1 VTTDRKARARALL
14 TRWRGDPVAF
24 ASEALGFDPWERQAE
39 AMREVA
45 AHEHTALRSGHK
57 IGKSTLDAALAL
69 WWWCVTPRA
78 RVILT
83 APTGHQVAN
92 VLWPEVRRLY
102 LGARVPLG
110 GRLYG
115 TPDKGL
121 KLDDG
126 REIIGLNTN
135 TPEAFAGISSP
146 GLLFIVDE
154 ASGFP
159 EPIFNAVFGNMAG
172 GGRVLL
178 TGNPTRTS
186 GTFYEAFHSR
196 RGSWRAL
203 HVSSLDTPN
212 FHGGHVPGLANPA
225 WATWAEG
232 QWGRGTPAWACRVE
246 GDFPS
251 TSDDTVIGLG
261 VVESALG
268 RWEAA
273 PQSGRL
279 TAGLDVARFGDDASV
294 LAPRRGATFSTF
306 PRWKSLDGQQLAGKV
321 REYLLD
327 HREAPN
333 ERPLVKVDVIGV
345 GASAYDHLAGCRE
358 LEAVAVNVAA
368 RARDDEHYANAR
380 AEAAFALRD
389 LLDDGG
395 ALPAGQEW
403 VEGELVS
410 VRYQFDGRGRYQ
422 LEPKEKTKA
431 RLGRSPDGFDAAA
444 LSAYSPAPEAIA
456 AGVVRS
462 LAAAARGLARPRA

>member
-1 VTTDRKARARALL
+1 
-14 TRWRGDPVAF
+14 
-24 ASEALGFDPWERQAE
+24 
-39 AMREVA
+39 MREVA

-57 IGKSTLDAALAL
+57 VGKSTLDAALAL

-102 LGARVPLG
+102 LNARVPLG

-121 KLDDG
+121 KLEDG

-186 GTFYEAFHSR
+186 GTFYDAFHAR
-196 RGSWRAL
+196 RGGWRPL

-212 FHGGHVPGLANPA
+212 FHGGDVPGLANPA
-225 WATWAEG
+225 WAEWAAE

-246 GDFPS
+246 GNFPS

-261 VVESALG
+261 VVEAARA
-268 RWEAA
+268 RWGEAPGA
-273 PQSGRL
+273 GRL
-279 TAGLDVARFGDDASV
+279 TAGLDVARFDADHV
-294 LAPRRGATFSTF
+294 DPHQGPLTRPVAVVEQILLRLARELAPVE
-306 PRWKSLDGQQLAGKV
+306 P
-321 REYLLD
+321 
-327 HREAPN
+327 
-333 ERPLVKVDVIGV
+333 
-345 GASAYDHLAGCRE
+345 
-358 LEAVAVNVAA
+358 
-368 RARDDEHYANAR
+368 
-380 AEAAFALRD
+380 
-389 LLDDGG
+389 
-395 ALPAGQEW
+395 LPAL
-403 VEGELVS
+403 EG
-410 VRYQFDGRGRYQ
+410 R
-422 LEPKEKTKA
+422 EP
-431 RLGRSPDGFDAAA
+431 
-444 LSAYSPAPEAIA
+444 
-456 AGVVRS
+456 
-462 LAAAARGLARPRA
+462 AAAAWGQRGRVVAEARHVQPRDERAVLSFAAKLVGLPSLHGRLDVAERDDVHVRLAREVAADTHLVERRVLPPLQALLVHP

>member
-14 TRWRGDPVAF
+14 ARWKADPVAF
-24 ASEALGFDPWERQAE
+24 AGEALGFEPWQRQAE

-57 IGKSTLDAALAL
+57 VGKSTLDAALAL

-102 LGARVPLG
+102 LNARVPLG

-121 KLDDG
+121 KLEDG

-186 GTFYEAFHSR
+186 GTFYDAFHAR
-196 RGSWRAL
+196 RGGWRPL

-212 FHGGHVPGLANPA
+212 FHGGDVPGLANPA
-225 WATWAEG
+225 WAEWAAE

-246 GDFPS
+246 GNFPS

-261 VVESALG
+261 VVEAARA
-268 RWEAA
+268 RWGEAPGA
-273 PQSGRL
+273 GRL
-279 TAGLDVARFGDDASV
+279 TAGLDVARFGDDASA
-294 LAPRRGATFSTF
+294 LAPRRGGRFAPFQ
-306 PRWKSLDGQQLAGKV
+306 RWKGLDGRQLAGKAK
-321 REYLLD
+321 EYLLD
-327 HREAPN
+327 HRDGPG
-333 ERPLVKVDVIGV
+333 ERPLVRVDVIGV
-345 GASAYDHLAGCRE
+345 GASAYDHLAACRE
-358 LEAVAVNVAA
+358 LEVEAVNVAA
-368 RARDDEHYANAR
+368 PARDDEHFANAR

-389 LLDDGG
+389 LLAEGG
-395 ALPAGQEW
+395 ALPPRHEW
-403 VEGELVS
+403 VEGELVA

-422 LEPKEKTKA
+422 LEPKDKTKA

-444 LSAYSPAPEAIA
+444 LSAYSPAPAAIA
-456 AGVVRS
+456 PGAVRS